1 MGSKT
6 RLYGISALLGSAL
19 LWASSTP
26 QSAVSPSPVPFLQAV
41 KNEITL
47 ARTFAPLFQLAP
59 PHLEVAS
66 ASSPAVSQAVSLAAS
81 QAPSTPTTVVVREGQ
96 SLWDIARAR
105 GVSVEAIVDAN
116 DLSNAKLIRPGQR
129 LVMPP
134 SGSAARMER
143 PITRT
148 VVTRPQVR
156 TSQAPARRPQPAAG
170 WIVVR
175 QGQTLSEIAD
185 EHRTSV
191 RKLVDA
197 NSLPSAHAIRA
208 GQRLLIP
215 GREFAAGGRMASAL
229 LPAGRSQ
236 AAVARVAGFLWP
248 ARGVLTSRFGW
259 RWRRHHDGIDI
270 AAPRGTPVHS
280 AKAGRVI
287 FSGWYYGY
295 GRAVIVDHGGGL
307 TTLYGH
313 NSTLLVRNGQVVD
326 SGQLIARVGCTGRC
340 YGSHLHF
347 EIRIN
352 GRAVNPLK
360 YL

>member
-6 RLYGISALLGSAL
+6 RLYGISALIGGVM
-19 LWASSTP
+19 LWTSSVP
-26 QSAVSPSPVPFLQAV
+26 QPGVSTSPVPFLQAV
-41 KNEITL
+41 RNDVTL
-47 ARTFAPLFQLAP
+47 ARTFAPLFRLAP
-59 PHLEVAS
+59 PHVEVAT
-66 ASSPAVSQAVSLAAS
+66 ASPATSP
-81 QAPSTPTTVVVREGQ
+81 APSSATTVVVREGQ
-96 SLWDIARAR
+96 SLWDIARAQ
-105 GVSVEAIVDAN
+105 GVSVEDIVEAN
-116 DLSNAKLIRPGQR
+116 GLSNAELIRPGQR
-129 LVMPP
+129 LVVPP
-134 SGSAARMER
+134 SGSAARMEK
-143 PITRT
+143 PIARM
-148 VVTRPQVR
+148 VVTKPQARTPRAPVR
-156 TSQAPARRPQPAAG
+156 RTQPASG

-185 EHRTSV
+185 QHRTSV
-191 RKLVDA
+191 RNLVDA
-197 NSLPSAHAIRA
+197 NGLPSAHSIRV

-215 GREFAAGGRMASAL
+215 GRGNVSGGGMASAL
-229 LPAGRSQ
+229 LPAVRSQ

-270 AAPRGTPVHS
+270 AAPRGTPIHA

-295 GRAVIVDHGGGL
+295 GRAVILDHGSGL

-313 NSTLLVRNGQVVD
+313 NSTLLVRNGQIVD
-326 SGQLIARVGCTGRC
+326 SGELIARVGCTGHC